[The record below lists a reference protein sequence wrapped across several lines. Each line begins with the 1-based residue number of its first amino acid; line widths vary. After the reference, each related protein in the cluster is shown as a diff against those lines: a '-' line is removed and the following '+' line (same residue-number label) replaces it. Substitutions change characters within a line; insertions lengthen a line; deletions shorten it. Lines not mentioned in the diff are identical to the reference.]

1 MRSSCLSFTVDHAQ
15 QTHWLT
21 HIQSCKEA
29 FYVSFSVH
37 LNELALL
44 ISSHS
49 ILAVKSSS
57 EAPMV
62 SYLANRGTGRSSL
75 HWSLI
80 AHSMELLWRLSSV
93 DAVEAQWCRVDGRSN
108 CFLTTFLL
116 YSISSF
122 WVVADRW
129 WPLFSLKFLNVHDV
143 QHSYA
148 GFGWRSTE
156 TLTLTQL
163 FSVLQK

>member
-1 MRSSCLSFTVDHAQ
+1 MRISCLSFTVDHAQ

-21 HIQSCKEA
+21 HIQICKEA

-37 LNELALL
+37 LNKLALL
-44 ISSHS
+44 FSSHS

-80 AHSMELLWRLSSV
+80 THSMELLWRLSSV
-93 DAVEAQWCRVDGRSN
+93 DAMEAQWCRVDGRSN
-108 CFLTTFLL
+108 CVFLL
-116 YSISSF
+116 HSFSTVFPLFEWSQIDDDPFSPKSF
-122 WVVADRW
+122 WTFMTCNIHTLGLVGG
-129 WPLFSLKFLNVHDV
+129 L
-143 QHSYA
+143 
-148 GFGWRSTE
+148 WRPYH
-156 TLTLTQL
+156 
-163 FSVLQK
+163 